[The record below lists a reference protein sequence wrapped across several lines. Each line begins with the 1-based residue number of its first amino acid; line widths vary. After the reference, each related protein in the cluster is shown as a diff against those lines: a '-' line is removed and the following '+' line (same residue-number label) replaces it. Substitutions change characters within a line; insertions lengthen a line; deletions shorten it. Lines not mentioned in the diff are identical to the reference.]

1 MYPELVLLDH
11 MVILFL
17 IIFFLWNLHTVF
29 HMAVLICIPTNCVKG
44 FPFLYIQQLL
54 SLVFFIMAIPH
65 RAEEIAPCGFDLPFS
80 DD

>member
-1 MYPELVLLDH
+1 

-17 IIFFLWNLHTVF
+17 IFLWNLHTVF
-29 HMAVLICIPTNCVKG
+29 HMAVLISIPTNSVKG

-65 RAEEIAPCGFDLPFS
+65 RGEGDSSLWF
-80 DD
+80 

>member
-17 IIFFLWNLHTVF
+17 NFCVWNLHTVF
-29 HMAVLICIPTNCVKG
+29 HMAVLICIPTNSVKG
-44 FPFLYIQQLL
+44 FPFLCIQQLL
-54 SLVFFIMAIPH
+54 ASVFFIMASLH
-65 RAEEIAPCGFDLPFS
+65 RGEEIAPCGFDLPFS